1 MRLLER
7 VNNMKDSIFVS
18 FNEILALINEHQELI
33 LRTMSIHKE
42 KTYTLTEVYDLYDD
56 LVEYIVQELE
66 INVDTLKGE
75 E

>member
-7 VNNMKDSIFVS
+7 VNNMKDSIFVR

>member
-1 MRLLER
+1 
-7 VNNMKDSIFVS
+7 MKDSIFVR

>member
-1 MRLLER
+1 
-7 VNNMKDSIFVS
+7 MKDSIFVS

>member
-7 VNNMKDSIFVS
+7 VNNMKDSIFVR

-42 KTYTLTEVYDLYDD
+42 KTYTLTEIYDLYDD